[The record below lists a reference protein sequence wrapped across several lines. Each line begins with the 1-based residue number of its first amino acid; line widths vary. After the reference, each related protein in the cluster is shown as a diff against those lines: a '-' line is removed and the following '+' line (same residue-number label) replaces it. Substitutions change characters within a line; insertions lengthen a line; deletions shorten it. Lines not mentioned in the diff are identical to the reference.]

1 MEDKSSTSCTICLG
15 ELDGRTTKTKCGH
28 EFCSDCIFSNIAL
41 SKTNKNKCPNCR
53 EDICPPVEPSIGWS
67 TQIHI
72 EHLEE
77 EVLSLS
83 RQRHSLKKTNN
94 ELTSKNK
101 KHIQDIFKLKYNNA
115 ELAGE
120 CEYYTIKYHENL
132 KQKLLLMDA
141 NRKLREQLK
150 ISQTRL
156 ADNVKIYSTGS
167 LLPHCSNCSEDGH
180 STEECSL
187 ARNHPCLNCK
197 GEHTMKNCPSFLKVL
212 LSDFTDENA
221 IRLRLVKDGYY
232 NEEENRVHLEA
243 AVFQNRHDLQHAD
256 FEEDNNLLSSDDDSL
271 PDLIPMSNE
280 VIPPTTAASA
290 AAVVEDTVSA
300 AMTIQSYENLR
311 QTHYAW
317 IDTTS
322 LPGAMGDSTTTYR
335 SRNGVAYVTR
345 LRSYTNPVGSMLLPH
360 ERLRQTHY
368 AMIEAASLPPLNS
381 ITSTHTPPSRDEL
394 NEIFDENGIE
404 ELD

>member
-1 MEDKSSTSCTICLG
+1 MDTKLIVSCTICLSD
-15 ELDGRTTKTKCGH
+15 LDGKRRTTTKCGH
-28 EFCSDCIFSNIAL
+28 EFCSDCILDNIAL

-53 EDICPPVEPSIGWS
+53 EDICSSIEPEINWS
-67 TQIHI
+67 TQRHI
-72 EHLEE
+72 EGLEAE
-77 EVLSLS
+77 TRSLS

-101 KHIQDIFKLKYNNA
+101 KHIQNIFKLKYNNA
-115 ELAGE
+115 ELMGE

-141 NRKLREQLK
+141 NRKLREKLK

-156 ADNVKIYSTGS
+156 ADNVKIYSAGS
-167 LLPHCSNCSEDGH
+167 LLPHCSNCYEDGH

-212 LSDFTDENA
+212 LSDFTDETA
-221 IRLRLVKDGYY
+221 IRLRMVEDDYY
-232 NEEENRVHLEA
+232 NEEENRVDLEA
-243 AVFQNRHDLQHAD
+243 AFFQNRHEPQFAD
-256 FEEDNNLLSSDDDSL
+256 FDVENTILSSDDDSL

-280 VIPPTTAASA
+280 VIPPTTVASA
-290 AAVVEDTVSA
+290 ADIVEDTVSA
-300 AMTIQSYENLR
+300 AMTMQSYDNLR

-322 LPGAMGDSTTTYR
+322 LPGAMGHSIS
-335 SRNGVAYVTR
+335 SRNGAAYVTR
-345 LRSYTNPVGSMLLPH
+345 LRSYTNPIGSMLLPH

-368 AMIEAASLPPLNS
+368 TMIEAASRLPLDS
-381 ITSTHTPPSRDEL
+381 ITSTHAPPSRDEL

>member
-1 MEDKSSTSCTICLG
+1 MEDKASTSCTICLG
-15 ELDGRTTKTKCGH
+15 ELDERTTKTKCGH
-28 EFCSDCIFSNIAL
+28 EFCSDCILDNIAI

-101 KHIQDIFKLKYNNA
+101 KHIQNIFKLKYNNA
-115 ELAGE
+115 ELMGE

-150 ISQTRL
+150 ISQT
-156 ADNVKIYSTGS
+156 K
-167 LLPHCSNCSEDGH
+167 
-180 STEECSL
+180 EECAL
-187 ARNHPCLNCK
+187 ITNHPCLNCK
-197 GEHTMKNCPSFLKVL
+197 GEHTMKNCPSFLKIL
-212 LSDFTDENA
+212 LSDFTDETA
-221 IRLRLVKDGYY
+221 IRLRMVEDDY
-232 NEEENRVHLEA
+232 EENRVHLEA
-243 AVFQNRHDLQHAD
+243 DVFRNRHGPQHAD
-256 FEEDNNLLSSDDDSL
+256 FEVENTILSSDDDSL

-280 VIPPTTAASA
+280 VIPPTTAAA
-290 AAVVEDTVSA
+290 VSA
-300 AMTIQSYENLR
+300 AMTIPSYDNLR

-322 LPGAMGDSTTTYR
+322 LPGPGAMGHPIS
-335 SRNGVAYVTR
+335 SRNGVADVTGWM
-345 LRSYTNPVGSMLLPH
+345 SYTNPIGSMLLPH
-360 ERLRQTHY
+360 EQLRRRHY
-368 AMIEAASLPPLNS
+368 AMIDAASLPPLDS
-381 ITSTHTPPSRDEL
+381 ITSAHMPPSSDEL